1 MSSGLLGEPRG
12 LPLEES
18 DLFLKFYCDEVAPFC
33 RTHHPA
39 LVHLDLHLNLRVL
52 VGASRCQMCLCE
64 GSASSTAGSS
74 APSACNLG
82 S

>member
-1 MSSGLLGEPRG
+1 MSSGLLGEPQG
-12 LPLEES
+12 LPLEDS
-18 DLFLKFYCDEVAPFC
+18 DLFLKFYCDETAPFC

-39 LVHLDLHLNLRVL
+39 LMYLDLHLNLGAL
-52 VGASRCQMCLCE
+52 VGASRCQTCLWK
-64 GSASSTAGSS
+64 GTASGTAGSS